1 MRESSGA
8 TFIFS
13 KATEASKPE
22 ALTTNL
28 DRLEREHHR
37 EKDPDEPTPAAMVA
51 LDRGSGRAKYFL
63 MMWTS

>member
-28 DRLEREHHR
+28 DRLERGQL
-37 EKDPDEPTPAAMVA
+37 TPAAMVA

>member
-1 MRESSGA
+1 MRESRGA

-28 DRLEREHHR
+28 DRLEREQ
-37 EKDPDEPTPAAMVA
+37 PTPAAMVA